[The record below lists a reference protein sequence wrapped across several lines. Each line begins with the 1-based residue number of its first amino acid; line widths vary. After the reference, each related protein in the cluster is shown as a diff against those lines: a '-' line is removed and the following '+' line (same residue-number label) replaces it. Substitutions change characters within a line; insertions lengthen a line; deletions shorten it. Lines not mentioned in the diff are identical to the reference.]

1 MIKKHQY
8 NPSEKTNLIKWGI
21 VTPKKKNIFK
31 NMNHVMNMGIIML
44 MEIVVL
50 PWETLCQTSGHA
62 LYVLVVSLNLN
73 RLKQNNSCSKKLGK
87 YRKWEGKVISISLLC
102 LKRSQILQIYSIYPL
117 LSATPVFTKVEHRN
131 VVNPPVKRQT
141 VIIIQCLFE
150 KNRQKKKK
158 NPSLIEFKRSPKKQ
172 IMLLK
177 KIEVL

>member
-73 RLKQNNSCSKKLGK
+73 RLKQNNSCSKKIREVQEMGRQSHIHLFTLSQTITNTSNLQYISFAKCHSCLYQSGAQ
-87 YRKWEGKVISISLLC
+87 ECCQSPSQKVDCDHYL
-102 LKRSQILQIYSIYPL
+102 
-117 LSATPVFTKVEHRN
+117 
-131 VVNPPVKRQT
+131 
-141 VIIIQCLFE
+141 
-150 KNRQKKKK
+150 
-158 NPSLIEFKRSPKKQ
+158 
-172 IMLLK
+172 
-177 KIEVL
+177 VLV